1 MFVPSRSIRT
11 LKITSIIFSTVL
23 LAGHTTSQA
32 LAQVPITS
40 AQAQHLSR
48 DLIPTDS
55 QDFFRQG
62 RNNLEREI
70 QALQTR
76 PAPEPLLKINLN
88 PQTKKS
94 RS

>member
-1 MFVPSRSIRT
+1 MFVPSISIRT

-23 LAGHTTSQA
+23 LAGHTTSQT
-32 LAQVPITS
+32 LAQVPITP

-76 PAPEPLLKINLN
+76 LAPEPLLKINYEK
-88 PQTKKS
+88 QF
-94 RS
+94 